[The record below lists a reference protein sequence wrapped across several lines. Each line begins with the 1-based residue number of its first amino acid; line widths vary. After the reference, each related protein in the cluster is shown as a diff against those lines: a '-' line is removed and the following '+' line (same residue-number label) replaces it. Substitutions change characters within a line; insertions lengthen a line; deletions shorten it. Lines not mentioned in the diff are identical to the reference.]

1 MASLD
6 FEENKNQSQLGKLGT
21 GDKNTTRIR
30 CERCNSLIISP
41 GNATYATKEIF
52 LPHMKKKSDTQKADD
67 GETLNEFWLVDNMFT
82 FDNVGFSK
90 NVGTYKFLICA
101 DCEVGP
107 IGWHDTTHAAEFYVA
122 LDRVAHQ

>member
-41 GNATYATKEIF
+41 GNATYATKEARSTV
-52 LPHMKKKSDTQKADD
+52 LSCN
-67 GETLNEFWLVDNMFT
+67 LN
-82 FDNVGFSK
+82 
-90 NVGTYKFLICA
+90 YKC
-101 DCEVGP
+101 
-107 IGWHDTTHAAEFYVA
+107 
-122 LDRVAHQ
+122 Q